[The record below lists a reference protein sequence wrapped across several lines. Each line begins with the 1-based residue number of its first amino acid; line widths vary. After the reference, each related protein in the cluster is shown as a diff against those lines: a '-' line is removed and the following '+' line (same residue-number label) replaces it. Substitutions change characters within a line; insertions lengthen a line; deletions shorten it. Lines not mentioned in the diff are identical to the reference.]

1 MLGKLLK
8 HEFRSTGRFMLP
20 IYGVV
25 LVVTLLQKGILL
37 FSEIE
42 AFEQN
47 ILFQMASA
55 LISMLSV
62 LLLLGMLFGTMFLV
76 VQRFYKHLYSSEGY
90 LSFTL
95 PVTPAQHLNAK
106 LISAF
111 LWMVCSV
118 LMVAVYLGVLLAD
131 PQMFQSFGK
140 IFANLKDV
148 LLNMP
153 SGGWLVLIEFVLL
166 MIVSLFA
173 GILQFY
179 ASISLGQ
186 RMMPEKRILGSILAY
201 FCIQIAMQMLMIFLM
216 FFVALLGTANIASIQ
231 EMILTMDGV
240 HLIQL
245 ALLGGLG
252 LNLVTGGVFYYI
264 NYNTMKKHLN
274 LE

>member
-25 LVVTLLQKGILL
+25 LVVTLLQKGILI

-47 ILFQMASA
+47 ILFQTASA

-118 LMVAVYLGVLLAD
+118 LMVAVYLAVLLAD
-131 PQMFQSFGK
+131 PQMLQSVGK

-148 LLNMP
+148 FLNMP
-153 SGGWLVLIEFVLL
+153 SGGWLVLVEFTLL
-166 MIVSLFA
+166 MIVSLLA

-201 FCIQIAMQMLMIFLM
+201 FCIQIVMQMLMVFGMLFI
-216 FFVALLGTANIASIQ
+216 ALLGTANIASIQ

>member
-62 LLLLGMLFGTMFLV
+62 LLLVGMLFGTMFLV